1 MLSEVKRSL
10 LVPLALDAGYDAEL
24 MQTRPMA
31 GLGIGAA
38 IDFGA
43 QTVLSL
49 RAENILRLGGQT
61 SEQPC
66 YDDFRR
72 RFHCGTGMAWTD
84 YQTSHA
90 APRGSLGVAG
100 FQARLIHRFSY

>member
-1 MLSEVKRSL
+1 
-10 LVPLALDAGYDAEL
+10 

-38 IDFGA
+38 IGLGA
-43 QTVLSL
+43 QTMLSL
-49 RAENILRLGGQT
+49 RAENIIRLGGQT

-66 YDDFRR
+66 YDDFSR

-84 YQTSHA
+84 YLLSDA
-90 APRGSLGVAG
+90 DPRGALGVAG
-100 FQARLIHRFSY
+100 FRARLVHRFSF